1 MNKYES
7 GEKNLYKYD
16 KEEFSS
22 NKYEDKIPNKYE
34 KEPEKPIYKYE
45 DKQEKPPLYKYDKD
59 PLINKDYENHNYG
72 NYNYLPNINNN
83 YNQISNAPNYDKNKY
98 NF

>member
-1 MNKYES
+1 MSPVKPSLPEKTKETHKDEATVLPEINLNEVKKYKMNKYES

-34 KEPEKPIYKYE
+34 KEPEKPIYKHE
-45 DKQEKPPLYKYDKD
+45 DK
-59 PLINKDYENHNYG
+59 
-72 NYNYLPNINNN
+72 
-83 YNQISNAPNYDKNKY
+83 
-98 NF
+98 